1 MVIIY
6 TILGKRINQNVNILK
21 KLITFICIAAF
32 AIISSSATAQ
42 LNKAYFYYQGQR
54 LITQDK
60 FTEAIGYL
68 NILIDVD
75 STLAEG
81 WFLRG
86 VAKYYLND
94 LQGSKNDLSKSIS
107 KNPLLTIAYHYRAIV
122 NNRLGRYNEAFRDL
136 EFALELRPEDQ
147 EILFTRGGTYIQTK
161 QYSKAIQ
168 DYSRVIRSA
177 PNNID
182 SWINRGIAKLSSSD
196 TLGALTDFSQ
206 AIKLNPFYSESYSKR
221 SRLYLEKKEFDI
233 ALSDISQAIYLD
245 SISTMN
251 YFIRGLIYNSKRNY
265 MAALKDFN
273 KVLSID
279 PKNSLSLYNRA
290 LIKTQTGA
298 LNSAL
303 EDYDILS
310 KLNPNNV
317 LVFYNRASV
326 NYELGKYQKA
336 IDDYSTAIA
345 LFPDFANAYFNRSIA
360 KSRIGNNAGAEEDYR
375 IASNKVQ
382 KYKASSQEAYLA
394 MADTSKKFNNL
405 LEFDTDFDNGFSEI
419 NLKNDINLPTGF
431 LPFIKLQLIGETTKT
446 SFRDFKKPFIDEL
459 NGNVETGYQYAYAQ
473 LSNASQQ
480 PGKTKYNLDTNA
492 VSKSIVYFIKGVQ
505 LSALNKYSQAVQEY
519 EKAQKYERGNQIIA
533 LNLTTEKVEMARFVE
548 QFSNDANAVSF
559 KMGNIGNEN
568 NDQGKS
574 TNYTYSEAIDQ
585 LKGIEIDLPDL
596 AVVPYNIGNTYLLT
610 EELELAV
617 NEYDKAIRIEP
628 RFAEAWFNRGLVRL
642 IKGDKQNGC
651 IDISKAGELGLNQS
665 YSLIQKFC
673 K

>member
-1 MVIIY
+1 M
-6 TILGKRINQNVNILK
+6 K
-21 KLITFICIAAF
+21 KHIRTVFIVVF
-32 AIISSSATAQ
+32 AVSTLTASAQ

-60 FTEAIGYL
+60 YTEAIHYL
-68 NILIDVD
+68 NTLIEVD

-94 LQGSKNDLSKSIS
+94 LQGSKNDFSKSIS
-107 KNPLLTIAYHYRAIV
+107 KNPLFTVAYHYRAIV
-122 NNRLGRYNEAFRDL
+122 NNRLMKYNDAFKDL

-147 EILFTRGGTYIQTK
+147 ELLFTRGGTYIQTR
-161 QYSKAIQ
+161 QYTKAIQ
-168 DYSRVIRSA
+168 DYTRVIRSA

-182 SWINRGIAKLSSSD
+182 SWINRGIAKLSSND
-196 TLGALTDFSQ
+196 TLGALNDFSQ

-245 SISTMN
+245 STSTMN
-251 YFIRGLIYNSKRNY
+251 YFIRGLIHNSLNNY
-265 MAALKDFN
+265 KAAIEDFN

-298 LNSAL
+298 LNAAL
-303 EDYDILS
+303 EDYDILT

-326 NYELGKYQKA
+326 YYELGKFQNA
-336 IDDYSTAIA
+336 INDYSTAIA
-345 LFPDFANAYFNRSIA
+345 LFPDFANAYFNRSAA
-360 KSRIGNNAGAEEDYR
+360 KSRIGNNASAQEDYK
-375 IASNKVQ
+375 IANEKVK
-382 KYKASSQEAYLA
+382 KYKASSQDAYLA

-405 LEFDTDFDNGFSEI
+405 LEFDTDFSNGFSEI

-431 LPFIKLQLIGETTKT
+431 LPFIKLELVDENTKT
-446 SFRDFKKPFIDEL
+446 SFKDFKNPFIEEL
-459 NGNVETGYQYAYAQ
+459 NKTVEKGLQYTYAQ
-473 LSNASQQ
+473 PSIQVQQYSIDSNSI
-480 PGKTKYNLDTNA
+480 
-492 VSKSIVYFIKGVQ
+492 SKSINHFIKGIQ
-505 LSALNKYSQAVQEY
+505 FSAINKYNQAVQEY
-519 EKAQKYERGNQIIA
+519 EKAIKYEPNNQIIA
-533 LNLTTEKVEMARFVE
+533 LNLIAEKIEMARFVD
-548 QFSNDANAVSF
+548 QFNGDANAVSF

-568 NDQGKS
+568 NDKGRP
-574 TNYTYSEAIDQ
+574 TNYTYNEAIDK
-585 LKGIEIDLPDL
+585 LKDIEIDLPNL
-596 AVVPYNIGNTYLLT
+596 AVIPYNIGNTYILT
-610 EELELAV
+610 EELEQAV
-617 NEYDKAIRIEP
+617 NEYNEAIRIDP
-628 RFAEAWFNRGLVRL
+628 RFSEAWFNRGLVRL
-642 IKGDKQNGC
+642 IKGEKQNGC
-651 IDISKAGELGLNQS
+651 ADISKAGELGLNQA

>member
-1 MVIIY
+1 MKTNLRY
-6 TILGKRINQNVNILK
+6 ILIVVAVFFSLS
-21 KLITFICIAAF
+21 T
-32 AIISSSATAQ
+32 SAQ

-60 FTEAIGYL
+60 YTEAIHYL
-68 NILIDVD
+68 NTLIEVD

-107 KNPLLTIAYHYRAIV
+107 KNPLFTIAYHYRAIV
-122 NNRLGRYNEAFRDL
+122 NNRLSKYNLAFKDL

-161 QYSKAIQ
+161 QYAKAIQ

-182 SWINRGIAKLSSSD
+182 SWINRGIAKLNSSD
-196 TLGALTDFSQ
+196 TLGALNDFSQ

-221 SRLYLEKKEFDI
+221 SRLYLETKEFDV
-233 ALSDISQAIYLD
+233 ALSDITQAINLD
-245 SISTMN
+245 TTSTMN
-251 YFIRGLIYNSKRNY
+251 YFIRGLIYNAKRNY
-265 MAALKDFN
+265 TAAIEDFD

-298 LNSAL
+298 LNAAL
-303 EDYDILS
+303 EDYDILTR
-310 KLNPNNV
+310 LNPNNV

-326 NYELGKYQKA
+326 NYELGKFQNA
-336 IDDYSTAIA
+336 VTDYTTAIT
-345 LFPDFANAYFNRSIA
+345 LFPDFANAYFNRSVA
-360 KSRIGNNAGAEEDYR
+360 KSRLGNNRGAEEDYQ
-375 IASNKVQ
+375 IASEKVK

-405 LEFDTDFDNGFSEI
+405 LEFDTDFSNGFSEI
-419 NLKNDINLPTGF
+419 NLKNNINLPTGF
-431 LPFIKLQLIGETTKT
+431 LPFIKLQLIDENIKT
-446 SFRDFKKPFIDEL
+446 AFRDYKKPFIDAL
-459 NGNVETGYQYAYAQ
+459 NKTVEKGYLYTYT
-473 LSNASQQ
+473 Q
-480 PGKTKYNLDTNA
+480 P
-492 VSKSIVYFIKGVQ
+492 VPQSKSGIDTSSASKCIVHFIKASQ
-505 LSALNKYSQAVQEY
+505 LSAINKYNQAVVEY
-519 EKAQKYERGNQIIA
+519 EKALKFEPNNQIIA

-548 QFSNDANAVSF
+548 QFNNDANAVSF
-559 KMGNIGNEN
+559 KMGNIGNA
-568 NDQGKS
+568 NDDKGKS
-574 TNYTYSEAIDQ
+574 TNYTYNEAIDK
-585 LKGIEIDLPDL
+585 LKDIEIELPDL
-596 AVVPYNIGNTYLLT
+596 AVIPYNIGNTYLLT

-617 NEYDKAIRIEP
+617 NEYSKAIRIEP
-628 RFAEAWFNRGLVRL
+628 RFSEAWFNRGLVRL

-651 IDISKAGELGLNQS
+651 VDISKAGELGLNQA

>member
-1 MVIIY
+1 LILIQIIASQ
-6 TILGKRINQNVNILK
+6 KKEKNQNVKILK
-21 KLITFICIAAF
+21 KLIKPVIVAAF
-32 AIISSSATAQ
+32 AVLTFTASAQ

-60 FTEAIGYL
+60 YTEAIHYL
-68 NILIDVD
+68 NTLIEVD
-75 STLAEG
+75 STIAEG

-94 LQGSKNDLSKSIS
+94 LQGAKNDLSRSIS
-107 KNPLLTIAYHYRAIV
+107 KNPLFTIAYHYRAIV
-122 NNRLGRYNEAFRDL
+122 NNRLARYNDAFNDL
-136 EFALELRPEDQ
+136 EYALELRPDNQ
-147 EILFTRGGTYIQTK
+147 ELLFTRGGTYIQTK

-182 SWINRGIAKLSSSD
+182 SWINRGIAKLNSTD
-196 TLGALTDFSQ
+196 TLGALNDFSQ

-233 ALSDISQAIYLD
+233 ALSDITQAINLD
-245 SISTMN
+245 TTSTMN
-251 YFIRGLIYNSKRNY
+251 YFIRGLIYNAKRNY
-265 MAALKDFN
+265 SAAIEDFDR
-273 KVLSID
+273 VLSID

-298 LNSAL
+298 LNAAL
-303 EDYDILS
+303 EDYDILTR
-310 KLNPNNV
+310 LNPNNV

-326 NYELGKYQKA
+326 NYELGKFQNA
-336 IDDYSTAIA
+336 VNDYTTAIT
-345 LFPDFANAYFNRSIA
+345 LFPDFANAYFNRSAA
-360 KSRIGNNAGAEEDYR
+360 KSRLGNNAGAEEDYR
-375 IASNKVQ
+375 IANEKVK

-405 LEFDTDFDNGFSEI
+405 LAFDTDFGSGFSEI

-431 LPFIKLQLIGETTKT
+431 LPFIKLQPISENTKT
-446 SFRDFKKPFIDEL
+446 SFRDYKKPFIDEL
-459 NGNVETGYQYAYAQ
+459 NKAVGKGYQFTYAQ
-473 LSNASQQ
+473 PSQQ
-480 PGKTKYNLDTNA
+480 SDYIIDTSVA
-492 VSKSIVYFIKGVQ
+492 PAKSVVHFIKAIQ
-505 LSALNKYSQAVQEY
+505 LSARNKYNQAVQEY
-519 EKAQKYERGNQIIA
+519 ERALGFEPKNQFIDI
-533 LNLTTEKVEMARFVE
+533 NLTIEKVEMARFID

-559 KMGNIGNEN
+559 KMGNIGNVN

-574 TNYTYSEAIDQ
+574 TNYIYNEAIDK

-596 AVVPYNIGNTYLLT
+596 AVIPYNIGNTYLLT
-610 EELELAV
+610 EELELAL
-617 NEYDKAIRIEP
+617 NEYNKAIRIEP
-628 RFAEAWFNRGLVRL
+628 RFSEAWFNRGLVRL

-651 IDISKAGELGLNQS
+651 IDIGKSGELGLNQA

>member
-1 MVIIY
+1 MIQEE
-6 TILGKRINQNVNILK
+6 RINQNVNILK
-21 KLITFICIAAF
+21 KLIKYVCIIAF
-32 AIISSSATAQ
+32 AIISFSATAQ

-60 FTEAIGYL
+60 YTEAIGYL

-94 LQGSKNDLSKSIS
+94 LQGSKKDLSKSIS
-107 KNPLLTIAYHYRAIV
+107 KNPLFTIAYHYRAIV
-122 NNRLGRYNEAFRDL
+122 NNRLGKYNEAFKDL
-136 EFALELRPEDQ
+136 EFALELRPEDS

-168 DYSRVIRSA
+168 DYNRVIRST

-182 SWINRGIAKLSSSD
+182 SWINRGIAKLSSKD
-196 TLGALTDFSQ
+196 TLGALDDFSQ

-245 SISTMN
+245 STSTMN
-251 YFIRGLIYNSKRNY
+251 YFIRGLIYNSMSNY
-265 MAALKDFN
+265 NAALKDFN

-279 PKNSLSLYNRA
+279 PNNSLSLYNRA

-303 EDYDILS
+303 EDYDILT

-326 NYELGKYQKA
+326 NYDLGKYQNA
-336 IDDYSTAIA
+336 ITDYSTAIV

-360 KSRIGNNAGAEEDYR
+360 KSRIGNSAGAEEDYR
-375 IASNKVQ
+375 IANDKVR
-382 KYKASSQEAYLA
+382 KYKASSQDAYLA

-405 LEFDTDFDNGFSEI
+405 LEFDTDFDNGLSAI

-431 LPFIKLQLIGETTKT
+431 LPFIKLQLIDEKTKT
-446 SFRDFKKPFIDEL
+446 SFRDYKKPYIDEL
-459 NGNVETGYQYAYAQ
+459 NKNVETGYQYTYAQ
-473 LSNASQQ
+473 PTTSTQQ
-480 PGKTKYNLDTNA
+480 SKYNNDSNV
-492 VSKSIVYFIKGVQ
+492 VSKSILHFIKGIQ
-505 LSALNKYSQAVQEY
+505 LSTLNKFNLAVNEY
-519 EKAQKYERGNQIIA
+519 EKAQKYEPRNQIIA

-548 QFSNDANAVSF
+548 QFNNDANAVSF
-559 KMGNIGNEN
+559 KMENIGNVN

-574 TNYTYSEAIDQ
+574 TNYTYSEAIDK
-585 LKGIEIDLPDL
+585 LKDIEIDLPDL
-596 AVVPYNIGNTYLLT
+596 AVIPYNIGNTYILT

-617 NEYDKAIRIEP
+617 NEYSKAIRIEP
-628 RFAEAWFNRGLVRL
+628 RFSEAWFNRGLVKL

-651 IDISKAGELGLNQS
+651 IDISKAGELGLNQA